1 MQKRNLTHL
10 VMELLI
16 NFRLLLNL
24 VTSTEMHFLQANS
37 LLTQTAAQGLRCF
50 LGGQIPRICHPVSAL
65 NLEVRILPIS
75 LLNCFWVYTNPFKC
89 PIVLKNKLKRLK
101 K

>member
-1 MQKRNLTHL
+1 
-10 VMELLI
+10 
-16 NFRLLLNL
+16 
-24 VTSTEMHFLQANS
+24 MHFLQANS

-75 LLNCFWVYTNPFKC
+75 LLNCFWVYTPGPHLMRIHLVRYSTSTRYEKYSNIHLVR
-89 PIVLKNKLKRLK
+89 PIIQLLRIFALSTS
-101 K
+101 